1 MRAATHPPHSS
12 SPSAA
17 CGLVLRHHARRS
29 AEPSGSPQRGVA
41 FVELALVMPFIA
53 LLCFGAI
60 DLGRMAKF
68 QNRMSNSARESG
80 AILQLFPT
88 SVNSGCRGD
97 RNAIDRAAR
106 QDSDLTSVT
115 GYTLTVAK
123 RSGSSL
129 IPYTGCAKAIAGN
142 GTEVAIEPGD
152 HIVVTITA
160 DVKLVGPFNFAFSDG
175 VVHLKRSNEVVVQ
188 G

>member
-1 MRAATHPPHSS
+1 
-12 SPSAA
+12 
-17 CGLVLRHHARRS
+17 
-29 AEPSGSPQRGVA
+29 VA

-68 QNRMSNSARESG
+68 QNRMSNTARESG

-88 SVNSGCRGD
+88 SVNTGCRGD
-97 RNAIDRAAR
+97 RNAVDRAAR
-106 QDSDLTSVT
+106 QDSGLTSVA
-115 GYTLTVAK
+115 GYSLTVAK
-123 RSGSSL
+123 KGSGGVL
-129 IPYTGCAKAIAGN
+129 TPYTGCGTAIAPN
-142 GTEVAIEPGD
+142 GTEVSIEPGD

-175 VVHLKRSNEVVVQ
+175 IVHLKRSTEVVVQ